1 MLDASGLIQG
11 ATETRQSDI
20 AFEMLRSDIVAC
32 RIAPGSSVSEAEL
45 ASRYRLG
52 KAGIRRAMVR
62 LIERNW
68 VQALPRRGYL
78 VKPLTLRDIGEI
90 FALRRM
96 IEPIAV
102 RHAAGRVDVNR
113 LRQLDAV
120 CGAGFV
126 AGDPASQATF
136 LQAHRQLHLTVV
148 TAGGNERLAAVFEPL
163 WDETERVIYHAG
175 LLRSRAADL
184 RHDHVTLISAL
195 ATGRGDDAASTI
207 GEELEELHCVII
219 DTVLKTPSML
229 APAPLSPGS
238 EPPDAMGTTRKRRAA
253 GRHGREI
260 EQ

>member
-1 MLDASGLIQG
+1 
-11 ATETRQSDI
+11 
-20 AFEMLRSDIVAC
+20 MLRTDIVAC

-45 ASRYRLG
+45 ANRYKLG
-52 KAGIRRAMVR
+52 KAGIRRALVR

-78 VKPLTLRDIGEI
+78 VKPVTLRDIGEI
-90 FALRRM
+90 FALRRV

-126 AGDPASQATF
+126 GGDPASQATF

-148 TAGGNERLAAVFEPL
+148 MAGGNDRLAAVFEPL
-163 WDETERVIYHAG
+163 WDETERVIYHTG
-175 LLRSRAADL
+175 LMRSRAADL
-184 RHDHVTLISAL
+184 RHDHITLISAL
-195 ATGRGDDAASTI
+195 ATGRGDDAASAI
-207 GEELEELHCVII
+207 GDEVEQLHCVII

-229 APAPLSPGS
+229 AAAPLPPGS
-238 EPPDAMGTTRKRRAA
+238 EPPDATRTIRKRRTT
-253 GRHGREI
+253 GRQGREI

>member
-1 MLDASGLIQG
+1 MLDASALIHS
-11 ATETRQSDI
+11 AAETRQSDI

-96 IEPIAV
+96 IEPLAV
-102 RHAAGRVDVNR
+102 RQAAGRVDVNR
-113 LRQLDAV
+113 LHQLDAV

-126 AGDPASQATF
+126 GGDPASQATF
-136 LQAHRQLHLTVV
+136 LQAHRQLHLTIV

-175 LLRSRAADL
+175 LMRNRAADL
-184 RHDHVTLISAL
+184 RHNHTTLIAAL
-195 ATGRGDDAASTI
+195 ATGRGDDAAAAI
-207 GEELEELHCVII
+207 GDEVEQLHCVII
-219 DTVLKTPSML
+219 DAVLKTPSML
-229 APAPLSPGS
+229 APAPLSAACEPTDTPG
-238 EPPDAMGTTRKRRAA
+238 TIRKRRTT

>member
-11 ATETRQSDI
+11 AIETRQSDI
-20 AFEMLRSDIVAC
+20 AFEMLRNDIVAC

-45 ASRYRLG
+45 ASRYKLG

-90 FALRRM
+90 FELRRT
-96 IEPIAV
+96 IEPVAV
-102 RHAAGRVDVNR
+102 RHAAGRVDINR

-126 AGDPASQATF
+126 AGDAASQATF
-136 LQAHRQLHLTVV
+136 LQAHRQFHLAIV

-175 LLRSRAADL
+175 LMRSRAADL
-184 RHDHVTLISAL
+184 RHDHATLISTL
-195 ATGRGDDAASTI
+195 ATGRGDDAASAI
-207 GEELEELHCVII
+207 SDEVEQLHGLII
-219 DTVLKTPSML
+219 AAVLKTPSML
-229 APAPLSPGS
+229 APAPFLPGS
-238 EPPDAMGTTRKRRAA
+238 EPPDVAGSGRKRRTP

>member
-11 ATETRQSDI
+11 ATETRQGDI
-20 AFEMLRSDIVAC
+20 AFEMLRTDIVAC

-45 ASRYRLG
+45 ADRYKVG

-96 IEPIAV
+96 IEPVAI
-102 RHAAGRVDVNR
+102 RHAAGRVDINR

-120 CGAGFV
+120 CSAGFV
-126 AGDPASQATF
+126 GGDGASQATF
-136 LQAHRQLHLTVV
+136 LRAHRQFHLTTV

-163 WDETERVIYHAG
+163 WDETERVICHAG

-184 RHDHVTLISAL
+184 RHDHAALVSAL
-195 ATGRGDDAASTI
+195 ATGRGEDAASAI
-207 GEELEELHCVII
+207 GDELEQLHCVII
-219 DTVLKTPSML
+219 DAVLKTPSML
-229 APAPLSPGS
+229 APAPVSPGS
-238 EPPDAMGTTRKRRAA
+238 EPTNAGTVRKRRTT

>member
-11 ATETRQSDI
+11 VTETRQSDI
-20 AFEMLRSDIVAC
+20 AFEMLRTDIVAC
-32 RIAPGSSVSEAEL
+32 RIAPGSGVSEAEL
-45 ASRYRLG
+45 ADRYKLG

-78 VKPLTLRDIGEI
+78 VKPVTLRDIGEI
-90 FALRRM
+90 FELRRM

-102 RHAAGRVDVNR
+102 RHAAGRVDINR
-113 LRQLDAV
+113 LQQLDAV

-126 AGDPASQATF
+126 AGDAASQATF
-136 LQAHRQLHLTVV
+136 LQAHRQFHLSVV

-175 LLRSRAADL
+175 LMRSRAADL
-184 RHDHVTLISAL
+184 RHDHTTLISAL
-195 ATGRGDDAASTI
+195 ATGRGDDAASAI
-207 GEELEELHCVII
+207 GDELEQLHCVII
-219 DTVLKTPSML
+219 DAVLKTPSML
-229 APAPLSPGS
+229 APAPLSLGS
-238 EPPDAMGTTRKRRAA
+238 EPPDATRTVRKRRAT

>member
-11 ATETRQSDI
+11 VAETRQSDI

-45 ASRYRLG
+45 ANRYKLG

-78 VKPLTLRDIGEI
+78 VKALTLRDIGEI

-102 RHAAGRVDVNR
+102 RQAAGRVDINR

-126 AGDPASQATF
+126 SGDGASQATF
-136 LQAHRQLHLTVV
+136 LQAHRQLHLTIV

-175 LLRSRAADL
+175 LMRSRAADL

-195 ATGRGDDAASTI
+195 ATGRGDDAASAI
-207 GEELEELHCVII
+207 GDEVEQLHCAII

-229 APAPLSPGS
+229 APAPPSPGS
-238 EPPDAMGTTRKRRAA
+238 EPPETVGTIRKRRAT

>member
-11 ATETRQSDI
+11 ASETRQSDI

-45 ASRYRLG
+45 ANRYRLG

-68 VQALPRRGYL
+68 VRALPRRGYL

-90 FALRRM
+90 FALRRA
-96 IEPIAV
+96 IEPAAV

-126 AGDPASQATF
+126 AGDGASQATF
-136 LQAHRQLHLTVV
+136 LQAHRQLHLAIV
-148 TAGGNERLAAVFEPL
+148 TAGGNDRLTAVFEPL
-163 WDETERVIYHAG
+163 WDETERVAHHTG
-175 LLRSRAADL
+175 LMRSRAADL
-184 RHDHVTLISAL
+184 RHDHSTLISAL
-195 ATGRGDDAASTI
+195 ATARGDDAAAAI
-207 GEELEELHCVII
+207 GDEVERLHCVII
-219 DTVLKTPSML
+219 DAVLKTPSML
-229 APAPLSPGS
+229 APAPQSAGS
-238 EPPDAMGTTRKRRAA
+238 EPADTPGTIRKRRAA
-253 GRHGREI
+253 GHGREI

>member
-1 MLDASGLIQG
+1 MLDASGLIHG
-11 ATETRQSDI
+11 AAETRQSDI
-20 AFEMLRSDIVAC
+20 AFQMLRSDIVAC
-32 RIAPGSSVSEAEL
+32 RIVPGSSVSEAEL
-45 ASRYRLG
+45 ASRYKLG

-96 IEPIAV
+96 IEPLAV
-102 RHAAGRVDVNR
+102 RQAAGRVDVNR
-113 LRQLDAV
+113 LHQLDAV

-126 AGDPASQATF
+126 GGDPASQATF
-136 LQAHRQLHLTVV
+136 LQAHRQLHLTIV

-175 LLRSRAADL
+175 LMRSRAADL
-184 RHDHVTLISAL
+184 RHDHTTLISAL
-195 ATGRGDDAASTI
+195 ATGRGDDAAAAI
-207 GEELEELHCVII
+207 GDEVEQLHCLII
-219 DTVLKTPSML
+219 DAVLKTPSML
-229 APAPLSPGS
+229 APAPLSAGPEPADTPG
-238 EPPDAMGTTRKRRAA
+238 TIRKRRTT

>member
-1 MLDASGLIQG
+1 MLDASGLIHG

-45 ASRYRLG
+45 ADRYKLG
-52 KAGIRRAMVR
+52 KAGVRRAMVR

-96 IEPIAV
+96 IEPIAL
-102 RHAAGRVDVNR
+102 RQAAGRVDVNR

-126 AGDPASQATF
+126 GGDVASQATF
-136 LQAHRQLHLTVV
+136 LQAHRQLHLTIV

-163 WDETERVIYHAG
+163 WDETDRVIYHAG
-175 LLRSRAADL
+175 LMRSRAADL
-184 RHDHVTLISAL
+184 RHDHATLISAL
-195 ATGRGDDAASTI
+195 AAGRGDEAAAAI
-207 GEELEELHCVII
+207 GDEVERLHCLII
-219 DTVLKTPSML
+219 DAVLKTPSML
-229 APAPLSPGS
+229 APAPLAAGS
-238 EPPDAMGTTRKRRAA
+238 EAPGTTGRIRKRRTT

>member
-1 MLDASGLIQG
+1 MLDASALIHS
-11 ATETRQSDI
+11 AAETRQSDI

-96 IEPIAV
+96 IEPLAV
-102 RHAAGRVDVNR
+102 RQAAGRVDVNR

-126 AGDPASQATF
+126 GGDPASQATF
-136 LQAHRQLHLTVV
+136 LQAHRQLHLTIV

-175 LLRSRAADL
+175 LMRNRAADL
-184 RHDHVTLISAL
+184 RHNHTTLIAAL
-195 ATGRGDDAASTI
+195 ATGRGDDAAAAI
-207 GEELEELHCVII
+207 GDEVEQLHCVII
-219 DTVLKTPSML
+219 DAVLKTPSML
-229 APAPLSPGS
+229 APAPLSAAS
-238 EPPDAMGTTRKRRAA
+238 EPTDTPGTIRKRRTT